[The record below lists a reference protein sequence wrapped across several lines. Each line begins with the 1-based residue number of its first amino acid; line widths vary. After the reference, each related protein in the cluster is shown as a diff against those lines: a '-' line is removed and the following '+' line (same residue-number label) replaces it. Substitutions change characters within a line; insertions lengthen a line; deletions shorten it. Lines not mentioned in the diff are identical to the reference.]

1 MWIDDENT
9 KLLFK
14 LQQSN
19 DASLNTLSWVKDSIW
34 NIIDPNYFNS
44 TNFIIGKKI
53 LKEKLQY
60 WNTSWIA
67 SILMEILTT
76 RPEFLVEK
84 YKTDNSNFLL
94 DLQQKV
100 KPQSDY
106 YKNVI
111 SETEKQTKNAWVLEV
126 ADNPAWFSLK
136 TKSHSNNLNWLNYK
150 LYLTIPIEWY
160 EYVSKVYQL
169 AKKINELA
177 NETNDKISL
186 KVPNSILWFL
196 SHSDSLVIHFKNKDN
211 KEKIEMILEEW
222 KKSNWI
228 KEENRNLWRTKFAVD
243 SNDSSF
249 SQLVANN
256 IEKWFLEHYWK
267 YDNNVLIEL
276 ALKYA
281 IEQSQK
287 VPKIV

>member
-9 KLLFK
+9 KSLLK
-14 LQQSN
+14 IQQNN
-19 DASLNTLSWVKDSIW
+19 DGSLNTVSWVKDSIW
-34 NIIDPNYFNS
+34 NIIDSNYLNS

-53 LKEKLQY
+53 LKEKLQS

-67 SILMEILTT
+67 WLLMEILTS

-84 YKTDNSNFLL
+84 YKTTNSNFLL
-94 DLQQKV
+94 DLQQRV

-106 YKNVI
+106 YKKVI
-111 SETEKQTKNAWVLEV
+111 SETEKQCEKEWILEV

-136 TKSHSNNLNWLNYK
+136 TKNNGNWLNYK
-150 LYLTIPIEWY
+150 LYLTIPIKWY
-160 EYVSKVYQL
+160 EYVAKMYQL

-186 KVPNSILWFL
+186 KVPNSMLWFL
-196 SHSDSLVIHFKNKDN
+196 YNNNIFVIHFKNKDN

-228 KEENRNLWRTKFAVD
+228 KEENRNLWRTKFAID

-267 YDNNVLIEL
+267 YENDILIEL

-287 VPKIV
+287 APKIV